1 MPRTAKRSKTKTSA
15 QTNAKSNARTA
26 ARTTARTT
34 AKTAT
39 KTSAKT
45 AAKTGA
51 KASKSAR
58 SAAAA
63 RRSKSKTA
71 AQTTPA
77 AEDQQRPPRSDK
89 PARVLAFL
97 REFMGANGYPPS
109 VRDVVDGCKLSST
122 SVADY
127 NLRILERQGH
137 IRRDPE
143 RARTIV
149 LTEPLAPTAAPQ
161 PVAEVEPL
169 QIPLLGAIA
178 AGARVVAPD
187 GSDAKHADEH
197 LQVTPDMLGG
207 RDPAG
212 LFAVTVRGDSMIDAL
227 IADGDTVIFEHAQTV
242 ENGQLGAFWLRDENI
257 STLKRFYREGRRVR
271 LQPENPTMEPIYTA
285 PANLEIQGRVVSILR
300 QPN

>member
-1 MPRTAKRSKTKTSA
+1 MPKTKSSTTTRTKRKKA
-15 QTNAKSNARTA
+15 ETPKAAAKQRAPRRARNTRQRATA
-26 ARTTARTT
+26 AP
-34 AKTAT
+34 
-39 KTSAKT
+39 
-45 AAKTGA
+45 
-51 KASKSAR
+51 
-58 SAAAA
+58 
-63 RRSKSKTA
+63 
-71 AQTTPA
+71 AQGEQ
-77 AEDQQRPPRSDK
+77 AERAPRSDK
-89 PARVLAFL
+89 PVRILAFL
-97 REFMGANGYPPS
+97 REFMRDNGYPPS

-149 LTEPLAPTAAPQ
+149 LTEPLEPAGAVAA
-161 PVAEVEPL
+161 VEPL
-169 QIPLLGAIA
+169 RVPLLGAIA
-178 AGARVVAPD
+178 AGTRVVAPE

-207 RDPAG
+207 RDPST

-227 IADGDTVIFEHAQTV
+227 IADGDTVIFEQAQTV

-257 STLKRFYREGRRVR
+257 STLKRFYKDGDQVR
-271 LQPENPTMEPIYTA
+271 LQPENPAMDPILTNA
-285 PANLEIQGRVVSILR
+285 DNLEVQGRVISIMR

>member
-1 MPRTAKRSKTKTSA
+1 MPRTTKRGKTSA
-15 QTNAKSNARTA
+15 QASARA
-26 ARTTARTT
+26 DA
-34 AKTAT
+34 

-45 AAKTGA
+45 SAGAKDGTGGGKTVRRRRVVRAKTEVKPEVKTEAKVESKAAAKVE
-51 KASKSAR
+51 
-58 SAAAA
+58 
-63 RRSKSKTA
+63 
-71 AQTTPA
+71 
-77 AEDQQRPPRSDK
+77 AEAEQRAPRSDK

-149 LTEPLAPTAAPQ
+149 LTEPIGAPQ
-161 PVAEVEPL
+161 AVAEVEPL
-169 QIPLLGAIA
+169 RIPVLGAIA
-178 AGARVVAPD
+178 AGTRVVAPD

-207 RDPAG
+207 RDPAS

-227 IADGDTVIFEHAQTV
+227 IADGDTVIFEQAQTV
-242 ENGQLGAFWLRDENI
+242 ENGQMGAFWLREENV

-271 LQPENPTMEPIYTA
+271 LQPENPTMEPIYTS
-285 PANLEIQGRVVSILR
+285 PRNLEVQGRVVSILR

>member
-1 MPRTAKRSKTKTSA
+1 MPRTRKASGKASGKAGGKA
-15 QTNAKSNARTA
+15 GGKTA
-26 ARTTARTT
+26 ARRGKAGAQTAQAPKGSRN
-34 AKTAT
+34 AKTA
-39 KTSAKT
+39 
-45 AAKTGA
+45 
-51 KASKSAR
+51 R
-58 SAAAA
+58 QAA
-63 RRSKSKTA
+63 R
-71 AQTTPA
+71 
-77 AEDQQRPPRSDK
+77 AEGEAQQRAPRSDK

-149 LTEPLAPTAAPQ
+149 LTEPITAPQ
-161 PVAEVEPL
+161 AVAEVEPL
-169 QIPLLGAIA
+169 QIPVLGAIA
-178 AGARVVAPD
+178 AGTRMVAPD

-207 RDPAG
+207 RDPAS

-227 IADGDTVIFEHAQTV
+227 IADGDTVIFEHVQTV
-242 ENGQLGAFWLRDENI
+242 ENGQMGAFWLREENV
-257 STLKRFYREGRRVR
+257 STLKRFYRDGRRVR
-271 LQPENPTMEPIYTA
+271 LQPENPMMEPIYTS
-285 PANLEIQGRVVSILR
+285 PGNLEIQGRVVSILR

>member
-1 MPRTAKRSKTKTSA
+1 MPRTAKRSKTKTSP
-15 QTNAKSNARTA
+15 KSNARTS
-26 ARTTARTT
+26 ARTAAKTT
-34 AKTAT
+34 AKAAA

-58 SAAAA
+58 SAAGA
-63 RRSKSKTA
+63 RRKSQTT
-71 AQTTPA
+71 AQTTAA